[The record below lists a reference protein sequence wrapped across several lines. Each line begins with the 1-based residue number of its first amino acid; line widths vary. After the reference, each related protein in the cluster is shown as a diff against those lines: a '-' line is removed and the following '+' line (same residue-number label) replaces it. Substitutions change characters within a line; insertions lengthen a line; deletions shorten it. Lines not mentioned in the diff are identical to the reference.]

1 MIYVGF
7 KTFLALNI
15 ISQLKKKTVMENFDD
30 GGCHN
35 NYSQN
40 FEKLL
45 NFDSFSQSLGYSK
58 IDSFYNTQYII
69 SDKPLP
75 IDPDFFYLLTNK

>member
-1 MIYVGF
+1 MRYILILGLLFVIMIYVGF
-7 KTFLALNI
+7 
-15 ISQLKKKTVMENFDD
+15 MENFDD
-30 GGCHN
+30 GGCQK

-40 FEKLL
+40 FENIL

-58 IDSFYNTQYII
+58 IDSFYNTQYITT
-69 SDKPLP
+69 DKPLP